1 MFYKF
6 PDDYKEKELAPGCIT
21 RIMWG
26 QNIMIS
32 IVSIQPNSEVPI
44 HSHPHEQFGFILDGE
59 IETTLGNETKII
71 KKGDAYHAL
80 PNVPHG
86 GKTQS
91 QKVTILDVFHPPRED
106 YMK

>member
-1 MFYKF
+1 MFYSF

-21 RIMWG
+21 RITWG

-32 IVSIQPNSEVPI
+32 ILGIQPNSEVPI
-44 HSHPHEQFGFILDGE
+44 HSHPSEQFGFILDGE
-59 IETTLGNETKII
+59 IETTVGDETKII

-80 PNVPHG
+80 SNVLHG
-86 GKTQS
+86 GKTHS
-91 QKVTILDVFHPPRED
+91 EKVVILDVFSPPRED